1 MAINQLNNTATSSA
15 NKDTSTQFTADKWAT
30 QKLQAK
36 SDAANGTN
44 PMAQLDKEAFLKL
57 LLTELQYQDPTDPMD
72 TAKMLEQ
79 TSQLSVLEAQNNTN
93 ELLKNLAEQIQN
105 SFSMTSIGAL
115 GKVVKIDGSI
125 TKATKATNEINFNLN
140 FSEAAA
146 IGTVEIKDSNGKVV
160 KVYDLEDQ
168 NAGIATFTWDGTD
181 NDGNPVDAGK
191 YYASAT
197 YLGKT
202 SGNKLTTGGNEY
214 PIEAVKFKDG
224 TALVKINGQFVDIND
239 VGEIYEPK
247 SNS

>member
-1 MAINQLNNTATSSA
+1 MAINQLNNTATR
-15 NKDTSTQFTADKWAT
+15 STTQDSQFTVDKWAT

-36 SDAANGTN
+36 SDAASGTN
-44 PMAQLDKEAFLKL
+44 PLAQLDKEAFLKL

-115 GKVVKIDGSI
+115 GKMVKIDGSI
-125 TKATKATNEINFNLN
+125 TKPTKSASEIGFNLN
-140 FSEAAA
+140 FSEPAA
-146 IGTVEIKDSNGKVV
+146 IGTVEIKDSNGRTV
-160 KVYDLEDQ
+160 KIYDLENQD
-168 NAGIATFTWDGTD
+168 AGISTFTWDGTD

-191 YYASAT
+191 YYANAT
-197 YLGKT
+197 YISKT
-202 SGNKLTTGGNEY
+202 SGNKLTTGGKEY

-247 SNS
+247 SN